1 MNFPLISE
9 YIDAIRLAENNFNK
23 LSNLR
28 PVRDEFKFDEHI
40 DDFSIA
46 EIALSLKA
54 ISLNP
59 QLYKQF
65 GSSECFLFSD
75 NDYRDIAKSDIFN
88 SIVSLATDKGLS
100 SLLSLFL
107 LALAN
112 GDLSMV
118 SNKAIIIDK
127 PEKLSIIPKDNIPL
141 EIEHDYSVGVTVAEF
156 YTEREIERG
165 ERKWTIIEFQDE
177 YGDLYNALALT
188 NGTVTKNGKRGCTYF
203 IL

>member
-9 YIDAIRLAENNFNK
+9 YIDAIRLAEDNFNK

-141 EIEHDYSVGVTVAEF
+141 EIEHDYSVGVTMTEF
-156 YTEREIERG
+156 FRERDIEK
-165 ERKWTIIEFQDE
+165 EDRK
-177 YGDLYNALALT
+177 
-188 NGTVTKNGKRGCTYF
+188 
-203 IL
+203 

>member
-1 MNFPLISE
+1 
-9 YIDAIRLAENNFNK
+9 
-23 LSNLR
+23 
-28 PVRDEFKFDEHI
+28 
-40 DDFSIA
+40 
-46 EIALSLKA
+46 
-54 ISLNP
+54 
-59 QLYKQF
+59 
-65 GSSECFLFSD
+65 
-75 NDYRDIAKSDIFN
+75 
-88 SIVSLATDKGLS
+88 
-100 SLLSLFL
+100 
-107 LALAN
+107 
-112 GDLSMV
+112 MV

-141 EIEHDYSVGVTVAEF
+141 EIEHDYSVGVTGAEF